1 MSQASS
7 IETIMRDGPVIPVI
21 VIRDRAHAVP
31 LARALVAGGVRVLE
45 VTLRTEAALDA
56 IRAMRAEV
64 PEAIVGAGTVLSP
77 EQLRSVAE
85 LGVAFAVSPGITD
98 RLLDAASDTSV
109 PLLPGVATAGE
120 VMRALDRGY
129 RHLKFFPAEPAGG
142 SPLPEGAGLAPA
154 GGSLLPD
161 RRNRSAARHPLSG
174 ARERAVRRGLLARA
188 AGRDGRAG
196 TGSASPRSHGRR
208 PNSGEL

>member
-1 MSQASS
+1 M
-7 IETIMRDGPVIPVI
+7 
-21 VIRDRAHAVP
+21 P

-77 EQLRSVAE
+77 EQLRSVAA
-85 LGVAFAVSPGITD
+85 LGVAFAVSPGMTD
-98 RLLDAASDTSV
+98 LLLDAANDTSV

-142 SPLPEGAGLAPA
+142 IPYLKALASPLPEARFCPTGGIDLQRAARYLALENVLCVGGSWLVPQDAMAERGLAA
-154 GGSLLPD
+154 HHRARTRGGP
-161 RRNRSAARHPLSG
+161 
-174 ARERAVRRGLLARA
+174 ARA
-188 AGRDGRAG
+188 
-196 TGSASPRSHGRR
+196 TLR
-208 PNSGEL
+208 PADLSRTVTSDTVTRPVPW

>member
-77 EQLRSVAE
+77 QQLRSVAA
-85 LGVAFAVSPGITD
+85 LDVAFAVSPGMTEG
-98 RLLDAASDTSV
+98 LVDAAGETSV

-120 VMRALDRGY
+120 VMKALDLGY
-129 RHLKFFPAEPAGG
+129 RYLKFFPAEPAGG
-142 SPLPEGAGLAPA
+142 MPYLKALASPLPEARFCPTGGIDLQRAARYLALENVLCV
-154 GGSLLPD
+154 GGSWLVPHDAMADGDWQRITEL
-161 RRNRSAARHPLSG
+161 
-174 ARERAVRRGLLARA
+174 AREAALL
-188 AGRDGRAG
+188 GRA
-196 TGSASPRSHGRR
+196 
-208 PNSGEL
+208 